1 MIGKEASVNRPK
13 LSADARRSLEER
25 LRKLEEERIPLL
37 ERKLAESRDPLI
49 EVTLRDTTREVVV
62 VRLALA
68 TATPLEDEP
77 HDPTVIEFG
86 DTVTV
91 RPSGSA
97 EAEQFTLAGEL
108 EARLDES
115 WISVRSPL
123 GSALLGSR
131 TGESVDVETPGGI
144 VSYEVLAIT
153 RLS

>member
-1 MIGKEASVNRPK
+1 MERPK

-25 LRKLEEERIPLL
+25 LRTLEEERVPLL
-37 ERKLAESRDPLI
+37 ERELAESGDPSI
-49 EVTLRDTTREVVV
+49 EAALRDTTREVVV
-62 VRLALA
+62 VRRALA

-77 HDPTVIEFG
+77 HDPTVIELG

-91 RPSGSA
+91 RPSGST
-97 EAEQFTLAGEL
+97 ERERFTLAGDL

-131 TGESVDVETPGGI
+131 RGEFVDVKAPGGT
-144 VSYEVLAIT
+144 VTYEILAIA
-153 RLS
+153 RR

>member
-1 MIGKEASVNRPK
+1 
-13 LSADARRSLEER
+13 
-25 LRKLEEERIPLL
+25 
-37 ERKLAESRDPLI
+37 
-49 EVTLRDTTREVVV
+49 
-62 VRLALA
+62 
-68 TATPLEDEP
+68 
-77 HDPTVIEFG
+77 VIEFG

-115 WISVRSPL
+115 WIAVRSPL

>member
-1 MIGKEASVNRPK
+1 VIGKEASVNRPK

-37 ERKLAESRDPLI
+37 ERKLAESGDPLI

-68 TATPLEDEP
+68 TATRLEDEP